1 VFKTRGGTTPISRG
15 CDGHGASSLTPT
27 LETRQEVLIKTI
39 EQPSLEQLAQ
49 RKAALE
55 RKQRQR
61 AREKARSHQG
71 MVYHLESLKA
81 ERMNAEG
88 IARRIARNQCLIG
101 EVRPGVDARTIEEA
115 LEVAREMARALAL
128 PDVEEG
134 ESLLDIE
141 RRVFDSW
148 VNFDRFVGRND
159 AGGNFPFA
167 SGGGAP
173 YLNRETGELSPGHGK
188 NYWVDYCGGFEGCW
202 RVLPG
207 ARNEIDLASLPK
219 LKKLKMPE
227 ESKPA
232 PKATP
237 APTPS
242 AEIPQQQPNA
252 INFSWIAPKTHDD
265 ICTAA
270 ELSRRLNEPKG

>member
-1 VFKTRGGTTPISRG
+1 M
-15 CDGHGASSLTPT
+15 H
-27 LETRQEVLIKTI
+27 
-39 EQPSLEQLAQ
+39 
-49 RKAALE
+49 
-55 RKQRQR
+55 
-61 AREKARSHQG
+61 ARSRKLWKSPAKWPEH
-71 MVYHLESLKA
+71 SLCPTWKKVS
-81 ERMNAEG
+81 RFSTSS
-88 IARRIARNQCLIG
+88 
-101 EVRPGVDARTIEEA
+101 V
-115 LEVAREMARALAL
+115 
-128 PDVEEG
+128 
-134 ESLLDIE
+134 
-141 RRVFDSW
+141 VFDSW
-148 VNFDRFVGRND
+148 VNFDKFVGRND